1 LDEANQM
8 RRREFVSLVSGALTW
23 RTIAAHGWAVA
34 SPICAR
40 AQAAIK
46 RIGFL
51 RIGPPPSAWI
61 EALRQGL
68 RELGYTEGK
77 DIAFAF
83 GLAPDAARLTDALAG
98 FDRMQVDVIFA
109 SGTPPLL
116 AAKQAQGSVPVVFV
130 AAVDPVAT
138 GLVASLA
145 RPGGKITG
153 LTNTQADITGKQL
166 QLLRELLPGN
176 SKIAV
181 MVRSASQASARYLEE
196 AAMAARASGAQLQ
209 VLDVADASDIDRIIG
224 SADGTNA
231 VIMTDDAIFTTHRKE
246 IAELAMKHHL
256 AFISTTREFVNA
268 GGLLS
273 YGPNTAD
280 LYRRAA
286 THIDKVLKGARPEEL
301 PVEQPTKFEL
311 AINLKTAKVLGISV
325 PAALLARAD
334 EVIE

>member
-1 LDEANQM
+1 MRFEENGRTNLAPIECGARGASGVSTTFGRRPALATSKAAHSPLRGVERLISCSCGTLDEANQM
-8 RRREFVSLVSGALTW
+8 RRREFVSLSSGTLTW
-23 RTIAAHGWAVA
+23 RAIAAHGWAVA
-34 SPICAR
+34 LPICAR

-68 RELGYTEGK
+68 RELGYTEGR
-77 DIAFAF
+77 DIAFEF
-83 GLAPDAARLTDALAG
+83 GLAPDAAQLPDALAG
-98 FDRMQVDVIFA
+98 FDRLNVDVIFA

-166 QLLRELLPGN
+166 QLLRELLPGI

-181 MVRSASQASARYLEE
+181 MVRAASEASARYLEE
-196 AAMAARASGAQLQ
+196 AAMAARALGAQL
-209 VLDVADASDIDRIIG
+209 
-224 SADGTNA
+224 
-231 VIMTDDAIFTTHRKE
+231 
-246 IAELAMKHHL
+246 
-256 AFISTTREFVNA
+256 
-268 GGLLS
+268 
-273 YGPNTAD
+273 
-280 LYRRAA
+280 
-286 THIDKVLKGARPEEL
+286 
-301 PVEQPTKFEL
+301 
-311 AINLKTAKVLGISV
+311 
-325 PAALLARAD
+325 
-334 EVIE
+334 

>member
-1 LDEANQM
+1 M
-8 RRREFVSLVSGALTW
+8 RRREFVGLFSGAVTW

-40 AQAAIK
+40 AQGGIK
-46 RIGFL
+46 HIGFL

-77 DIAFAF
+77 DIAFEF
-83 GLAPDAARLTDALAG
+83 GLAPDAAQLTNALAE
-98 FDRMQVDVIFA
+98 FDRLKVDVIFA

-166 QLLRELLPGN
+166 QLLRELLPGI

-181 MVRSASQASARYLEE
+181 MVRASSEASARYLEE
-196 AAMAARASGAQLQ
+196 AGMAARALGAQLQ
-209 VLDVADASDIDRIIG
+209 ILDVANPSDLEGIIG

-246 IAELAMKHHL
+246 IAELAMKHQL

-273 YGPNTAD
+273 YGSNTAD

-286 THIDKVLKGARPEEL
+286 THIDKVLKGARPAEL

-325 PAALLARAD
+325 PPTLLARAD

>member
-1 LDEANQM
+1 MHGYLHRRLALVHKQISSASASCELDH
-8 RRREFVSLVSGALTW
+8 RHP
-23 RTIAAHGWAVA
+23 HG
-34 SPICAR
+34 S
-40 AQAAIK
+40 K
-46 RIGFL
+46 RC
-51 RIGPPPSAWI
+51 
-61 EALRQGL
+61 
-68 RELGYTEGK
+68 GK
-77 DIAFAF
+77 DCENSATRRVKTSHLF
-83 GLAPDAARLTDALAG
+83 GLAPDVAQLTDALAE
-98 FDRMQVDVIFA
+98 FDRLKVDVIFA

-116 AAKQAQGSVPVVFV
+116 AAKQAQGSTPVVFV

-166 QLLRELLPGN
+166 QLLKELLPGISN
-176 SKIAV
+176 IAV
-181 MVRSASQASARYLEE
+181 MVRTASQASARYLEE
-196 AAMAARASGAQLQ
+196 AAIAARVVGAQLQ
-209 VLDVADASDIDRIIG
+209 ILDVASPSDLHRIIG

-231 VIMTDDAIFTTHRKE
+231 VIMTDDAMFTTHRKE
-246 IAELAMKHHL
+246 IAELAMKHQL

-286 THIDKVLKGARPEEL
+286 THVDKVLRGVKPAEL
-301 PVEQPTKFEL
+301 PVEQPIKFEL
-311 AINLKTAKVLGISV
+311 AINLKTAKALGISV
-325 PAALLARAD
+325 PAMLLARAD

>member
-1 LDEANQM
+1 M
-8 RRREFVSLVSGALTW
+8 RRRRFISVFGSAVTW
-23 RTIAAHGWAVA
+23 RTIAAHAWVLA
-34 SPICAR
+34 SPIGAR
-40 AQAAIK
+40 AQADIK

-68 RELGYTEGK
+68 RELGYTEGQN
-77 DIAFAF
+77 IAFEF
-83 GLAPDAARLTDALAG
+83 GLAPDVAQLTDALAE
-98 FDRMQVDVIFA
+98 FDRLKVDVIFA

-116 AAKQAQGSVPVVFV
+116 AAKQAQGSTPVVFV

-166 QLLRELLPGN
+166 QLLKELLPGI

-181 MVRSASQASARYLEE
+181 MVRTASQASARYLEE
-196 AAMAARASGAQLQ
+196 AAIAARVVGAQLQ
-209 VLDVADASDIDRIIG
+209 ILDVASPSDLHRIIG

-231 VIMTDDAIFTTHRKE
+231 VIMTDDAMFTTHRKE
-246 IAELAMKHHL
+246 IAELAMKHQL

-286 THIDKVLKGARPEEL
+286 THVDKVLKGVKPAEL
-301 PVEQPTKFEL
+301 PVEQPIKFEL

-325 PAALLARAD
+325 PAMLLARAD